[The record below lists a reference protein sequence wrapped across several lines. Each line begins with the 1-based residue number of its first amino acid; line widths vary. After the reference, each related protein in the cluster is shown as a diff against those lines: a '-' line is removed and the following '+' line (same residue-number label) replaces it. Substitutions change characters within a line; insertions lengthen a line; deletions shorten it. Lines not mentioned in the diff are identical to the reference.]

1 MVMSQRRSAEWR
13 QLVAEIRKV
22 YHGMIT
28 YNTDKYQEHNVD
40 WWDCV
45 DAISSSGYYP
55 PDRWEQELDR
65 IEAVVKKFDKP
76 FFFAECGC
84 MSTHGSSKAPND
96 WTVRGE
102 VDLDEQKNWYVSMFE
117 ACRKRPWIQ
126 GFCLWDWAGKQYP
139 LDKAASHSGYDIYG
153 KPAQDIVKANYKSL

>member
-1 MVMSQRRSAEWR
+1 M
-13 QLVAEIRKV
+13 
-22 YHGMIT
+22 
-28 YNTDKYQEHNVD
+28 
-40 WWDCV
+40 
-45 DAISSSGYYP
+45 ISSSGYYP